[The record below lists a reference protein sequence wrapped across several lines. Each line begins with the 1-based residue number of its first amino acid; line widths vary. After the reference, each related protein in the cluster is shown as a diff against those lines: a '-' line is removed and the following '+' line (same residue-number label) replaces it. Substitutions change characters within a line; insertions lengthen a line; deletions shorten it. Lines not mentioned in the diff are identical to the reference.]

1 MAGLPWLVLVLS
13 CFGRGVGSDC
23 VVCFICFCDFGINN
37 DRRPLAVYRVLFME
51 MPHLMRRSFKQVS
64 TVNHDLTMTIT
75 FPVKAKQSLMRVRMP
90 IV

>member
-23 VVCFICFCDFGINN
+23 VVCFICLCDFGINN

-64 TVNHDLTMTIT
+64 TVNHDHNISS
-75 FPVKAKQSLMRVRMP
+75 QSKKIPDESENANCMSQG
-90 IV
+90 